1 MNKDDKTS
9 DLLAFLDEDLR
20 EEYNRFRAS
29 APGYD
34 TVRKL
39 VLEKQEK
46 RNRQQ
51 AMTPVARRRDI
62 TREELERTIRANA
75 DASEHI
81 AYAHTV
87 LALCGFPY
95 RRPPEGATEY
105 KQTYGRN
112 SLIVQAGHVLDSETG
127 AMIKP
132 GLPYGP
138 KARLLMLHVCTE
150 ALRQNSNMIRVAD
163 SLSAFI
169 RELGY
174 EVSGGKNGT
183 VGLFKEQMTRL
194 AAANMAIG
202 LFQEDRAYTIQ
213 THPIKEFCVWLPQQ
227 AQRRVLWK
235 SELTLEHE
243 FFVSLKRFC
252 LPVDIR
258 VMRAFAHS
266 ARQIDIILWM
276 DYRVKRLNK
285 PRFLLTWPMLKE
297 QFGADVA
304 EMSKFRQTLRDDL
317 KRIVEVFPKL
327 PARLTDEGLLIE
339 RRPEGVFN
347 LPKRSDLPHLG
358 G

>member
-1 MNKDDKTS
+1 MNKDDKTGG
-9 DLLAFLDEDLR
+9 LLAFLDEDLR
-20 EEYNRFRAS
+20 EEYDKFRAS

-34 TVRKL
+34 MMRKF
-39 VLEKQEK
+39 VLDKQET
-46 RNRQQ
+46 RNRRR
-51 AMTPVARRRDI
+51 AMTPVARRRDV
-62 TREELERTIRANA
+62 TREELEHTIRANA
-75 DASEHI
+75 DTSEHI

-112 SLIVQAGHVLDSETG
+112 SLIVHAGHVLDAETG
-127 AMIKP
+127 AMVKP

-150 ALRQNSNMIRVAD
+150 ALRQNTNMIRLAD

-194 AAANMAIG
+194 AAANMSIG
-202 LFQEDRAYTIQ
+202 LFQEDRAHTIQ

-243 FFVSLKRFC
+243 FF
-252 LPVDIR
+252 
-258 VMRAFAHS
+258 
-266 ARQIDIILWM
+266 Q
-276 DYRVKRLNK
+276 
-285 PRFLLTWPMLKE
+285 
-297 QFGADVA
+297 G
-304 EMSKFRQTLRDDL
+304 LR
-317 KRIVEVFPKL
+317 
-327 PARLTDEGLLIE
+327 PA
-339 RRPEGVFN
+339 
-347 LPKRSDLPHLG
+347 
-358 G
+358 